1 MTKYVNNTYR
11 DMMEHPDNYSDEQ
24 IEAMMNDIDR
34 DVDVDAKWK
43 EFEAKHRKVTRKSV
57 KHVRLWR
64 NVAAVVVGA
73 MLFGAG
79 MFANSNGVKKVFVNK
94 NVPEIAPYEVRDF
107 PKITAEQYN
116 YADSLEGELVK
127 LYDKK
132 YPTLHEMYGRS
143 CSWYCNSER
152 ILGVTASSQLP
163 SEGKFDY
170 VAKKVDDFDLNTAWV
185 EGADGYGEGEY
196 LEFSFDPQCW
206 KFDEIHII
214 NGYAK
219 TQKAWDENS
228 RVKKLK
234 VYYNDNPIA
243 VLNLDDVRG
252 EQLFKVGLVG
262 PKNPKNGVNWR
273 VRFEIL
279 EVYPGT
285 KYEDTAMTEI
295 LFSGPVMH

>member
-1 MTKYVNNTYR
+1 MNNTYR

-79 MFANSNGVKKVFVNK
+79 MFANSNQVKSVFVSR
-94 NVPEIAPYEVRDF
+94 NVPEIAPYAIEVF
-107 PKITAEQYN
+107 PDISFQEYVNAVEYEN
-116 YADSLEGELVK
+116 SAVDYV
-127 LYDKK
+127 KK
-132 YPTLHEMYGRS
+132 YPMFADVYKMG
-143 CSWYCNSER
+143 CSWYCGGV
-152 ILGVTASSQLP
+152 ITGVTASSHLP
-163 SEGKFDY
+163 SNKSFDY
-170 VAKKVDDFDLNTAWV
+170 VAGKVDDFDVSTAWV
-185 EGADGYGEGEY
+185 EGVDGNGEGETI
-196 LEFSFDPQCW
+196 EFTFDSESLG
-206 KFDEIHII
+206 FNEIHII

-219 TQKAWDENS
+219 TQKAWEENS

-234 VYYNDNPIA
+234 VYCNNTPIA
-243 VLNLDDVRG
+243 ILNLEDSRT
-252 EQLFKVGLVG
+252 EQLFKVGMVE
-262 PKNPKNGVNWR
+262 PKKRIKGKNWFVK
-273 VRFEIL
+273 FEIL

-285 KYEDTAMTEI
+285 KYEDTAITEI
-295 LFSGPVMH
+295 IFDGPSH